1 MLRHVMI
8 KHESIVQ
15 KSQNRGVTLDTK
27 QIQYILK
34 VAECQ
39 NITRAAEQLYVS
51 QPALSH
57 FISKAEEELG
67 AKIFNRGTTP
77 LTLTQAGERYV
88 NTARMILSLQNSLK
102 KEIEDLKDCRSGEI
116 TLGLSDMRATTLLP
130 FVMPEFRRLYP
141 NVTIR
146 TVESSSKEVEENIRS
161 GAVEI
166 GIIPLYDYDQNLSS
180 SLLYDEELLLVS
192 SAALTSSHG
201 ESRNWISIG
210 DMTGKDFVLLKRG
223 NRIRRAVEA
232 MFLEHGVKP
241 GSIIESS
248 NNMTVYMMAAA
259 GMGLAVVPDSVI
271 RMMNPVR
278 IPRVYSIGKGGF
290 HWNIGAIWREDT
302 VLSGAHTQLI
312 RLLKNRYV

>member
-1 MLRHVMI
+1 M
-8 KHESIVQ
+8 
-15 KSQNRGVTLDTK
+15 DTK

-39 NITRAAEQLYVS
+39 NITRAAEQLFVS

-88 NTARMILSLQNSLK
+88 KTAKMILSLQESLK
-102 KEIEDLKDCRSGEI
+102 QEIENLKDCRSGEI
-116 TLGLSDMRATTLLP
+116 TLGLSDMRATTMLP
-130 FVMPEFRRLYP
+130 FILPEFRRLYP

-146 TVESSSKEVEENIRS
+146 TVESSSKEVENNVRN
-161 GAVEI
+161 GVVEI
-166 GIIPLYDYDQNLSS
+166 GIIPLYDYGQDLSS
-180 SLLYDEELLLVS
+180 SVLYDEELLLMS
-192 SAALTSSHG
+192 FADLPSNHG
-201 ESRNWISIG
+201 ESRNWVSIG
-210 DMTGKDFVLLKRG
+210 DMTGRDFILVNRG

-232 MFLEHGVKP
+232 IFLEHGVKP
-241 GSIIESS
+241 RSIVESC

-259 GMGLAVVPDSVI
+259 GVGLAIVPDSVVRI
-271 RMMNPVR
+271 MNPMR

-290 HWNIGAIWREDT
+290 HWNIGAIWRQDM

>member
-1 MLRHVMI
+1 M
-8 KHESIVQ
+8 
-15 KSQNRGVTLDTK
+15 DTK

-39 NITRAAEQLYVS
+39 NITRAAEQLFVS

-88 NTARMILSLQNSLK
+88 KTAKMILSLQESLK
-102 KEIEDLKDCRSGEI
+102 QEIENLKDCRSGEI
-116 TLGLSDMRATTLLP
+116 TLGLSDMRATTMLP
-130 FVMPEFRRLYP
+130 FILPEFRRLYP

-146 TVESSSKEVEENIRS
+146 TVESSSKEVENNVRN
-161 GAVEI
+161 GVVEI
-166 GIIPLYDYDQNLSS
+166 GIIPLYDYGQDLSS
-180 SLLYDEELLLVS
+180 SVLYDEELLLVS
-192 SAALTSSHG
+192 FAALPSNHG
-201 ESRNWISIG
+201 ESRNWVSIG
-210 DMTGKDFVLLKRG
+210 DMTGRDFILLNRG

-232 MFLEHGVKP
+232 IFLEHGVKP
-241 GSIIESS
+241 RSIVESC

-259 GMGLAVVPDSVI
+259 GGGLAIVPDSVVRI
-271 RMMNPVR
+271 MNPMR

-290 HWNIGAIWREDT
+290 HWNIGAIWRQDM

>member
-1 MLRHVMI
+1 MLH
-8 KHESIVQ
+8 
-15 KSQNRGVTLDTK
+15 TLDTK
-27 QIQYILK
+27 QLLYILK

-39 NITRAAEQLYVS
+39 NITRAAEQLFVS

-77 LTLTQAGERYV
+77 LTLTQAGEKYV
-88 NTARMILSLQNSLK
+88 KTARMILGLQESLK
-102 KEIEDLKDCRSGEI
+102 QEIENLKDCRSGVI

-130 FVMPEFRRLYP
+130 FVLPEFRRLYP

-146 TVESSSKEVEENIRS
+146 TVESSSKEVESNVRN

-166 GIIPLYDYDQNLSS
+166 GIIPLYDYGQDLSS
-180 SLLYDEELLLVS
+180 SVLYDEELLLVS
-192 SAALTSSHG
+192 ASEVPSHHG
-201 ESRNWISIG
+201 ETRNWVSLG
-210 DMTGKDFVLLKRG
+210 DMTGKDFILLHRP
-223 NRIRRAVEA
+223 NRIRRAVDA
-232 MFLEHGVKP
+232 MFIEHGVKP
-241 GSIIESS
+241 KSIFESC
-248 NNMTVYMMAAA
+248 NNMTVYMMAAS
-259 GMGLAVVPDSVI
+259 GLGLAIVPDSVI
-271 RMMNPVR
+271 RIMNPMP

-290 HWNIGAIWREDT
+290 HWNMGAIWREDM